1 MVWAFSLPEQ
11 CNHMEKRTTVIK
23 AQGNKLSHISYTTAT
38 DYVSI
43 LNPL

>member
-11 CNHMEKRTTVIK
+11 YNHMDIRTTVIK
-23 AQGNKLSHISYTTAT
+23 AQGSKLPHISYTTAT